1 MKRQG
6 IAIDLA
12 ATTEEYEGMLWATE
26 CQQMRQLRLN
36 KQIPGMT
43 KKKKQEKIT
52 YKENSRCRWPYW
64 WILPNIQRIIYTN
77 ASQILLNTWRGRKIS
92 QLILWGDYYPSTKIR
107 HILCFPNKYVI
118 TSSYS
123 IILLTRKF
131 VSW

>member
-43 KKKKQEKIT
+43 KKKKKNR
-52 YKENSRCRWPYW
+52 KK
-64 WILPNIQRIIYTN
+64 LPT
-77 ASQILLNTWRGRKIS
+77 RKIP
-92 QLILWGDYYPSTKIR
+92 GADD
-107 HILCFPNKYVI
+107 
-118 TSSYS
+118 
-123 IILLTRKF
+123 LTDEFYQTHKE
-131 VSW
+131 

>member
-43 KKKKQEKIT
+43 KKKKTGKNYLQGKFQVQMT
-52 YKENSRCRWPYW
+52 
-64 WILPNIQRIIYTN
+64 
-77 ASQILLNTWRGRKIS
+77 LLMN
-92 QLILWGDYYPSTKIR
+92 STK
-107 HILCFPNKYVI
+107 HTKNNLH
-118 TSSYS
+118 
-123 IILLTRKF
+123 
-131 VSW
+131 